1 MDRLTNIALGA
12 MRTLNQRQAQ
22 IAHNLANSATPGFR
36 SDLMRADARYIT
48 VGDLSARAMA
58 TGGIAATDMG
68 AGAIN
73 ATGRPLDVAMAGEA
87 LLAVQTD
94 DGGEGY
100 TRRGDLVVGTTG
112 LLETG
117 DGLLVLGDGGA
128 LSIPPHDAIR
138 LAEDGSVHITPP
150 GGGEEIAL
158 GRLRLSSPAGSPL
171 AKGLDGVLRV
181 PGDGALP
188 ADPAARIIPGSLEA
202 SNVTA
207 TEALVEMIAAARG
220 FETQVRLLTTA
231 RELDEGGTALMRLPG

>member
-36 SDLMRADARYIT
+36 GDLMRADARYVT
-48 VGDLSARAMA
+48 GGTLSARAAA

-68 AGAIN
+68 AGAITT
-73 ATGRPLDVAMAGEA
+73 TGRTLDVAMAGEA
-87 LLAVQTD
+87 LLAVQTS

-100 TRRGDLVVGTTG
+100 TRRGDLLVGETG

-117 DGLLVLGDGGA
+117 DGLLMLGEGGP

-138 LAEDGSVHITPP
+138 ISEDGSVHITPP

-158 GRLRLSSPAGSPL
+158 GRLRLASPAGSPL

-181 PGDGALP
+181 PGGGALP
-188 ADPAARIIPGSLEA
+188 ADPDARLIPGSLEA
-202 SNVTA
+202 SNVMA
-207 TEALVEMIAAARG
+207 TEALVEMIAAARS

-231 RELDEGGTALMRLPG
+231 RELDEGGTALMRLPS

>member
-1 MDRLTNIALGA
+1 MDRLTHTALSA

-22 IAHNLANSATPGFR
+22 IAHNLANSTTPGFR
-36 SDLMRADARYIT
+36 GDVMRADARYVSGGT
-48 VGDLSARAMA
+48 LSARAMA

-68 AGAIN
+68 AGAIT
-73 ATGRPLDVAMAGEA
+73 ATGRPLDVAMTGET
-87 LLAVQTD
+87 LLAVQTS
-94 DGGEGY
+94 DGNEGY
-100 TRRGDLVVGTTG
+100 TRRGDLLVGETG

-117 DGLLVLGDGGA
+117 DGLLVLGDGGP

-138 LAEDGSVHITPP
+138 IADDGGIHITPP

-158 GRLRLSSPAGSPL
+158 GRLRLASPAGSPL

-181 PGDGALP
+181 PGGGALP
-188 ADPAARIIPGSLEA
+188 VDPDARVIPGSLEA

-231 RELDEGGTALMRLPG
+231 RELDETGTALMRLPS

>member
-36 SDLMRADARYIT
+36 GDLMRADARYLT
-48 VGDLSARAMA
+48 NGDLSARAMA

-68 AGAIN
+68 AGAIT

-87 LLAVQTD
+87 VLAVQTA

-100 TRRGDLVVGTTG
+100 TRRGDLVISSTG

-117 DGLLVLGDGGA
+117 DGLLVLGEGGP

-138 LAEDGSVHITPP
+138 ISEDGGVHITPP

-158 GRLRLSSPAGSPL
+158 GSLRLASPAGSPL

-181 PGDGALP
+181 PNGGALP
-188 ADPAARIIPGSLEA
+188 ADPDARLIPGSIEA

-207 TEALVEMIAAARG
+207 TEALVEMIAASRS

-231 RELDEGGTALMRLPG
+231 RELDEGGTALMRLPS

>member
-1 MDRLTNIALGA
+1 VDRLTNIALGA

-36 SDLMRADARYIT
+36 GDLMRADARYIT
-48 VGDLSARAMA
+48 GGSLSARAAA
-58 TGGIAATDMG
+58 TGGIAATDMA
-68 AGAIN
+68 AGAIT

-87 LLAVQTD
+87 LLAVQTS

-100 TRRGDLVVGTTG
+100 TRRGDLLVGETG

-117 DGLLVLGDGGA
+117 DGLLALGEGGP

-138 LAEDGSVHITPP
+138 IGEDGSVHITPP

-158 GRLRLSSPAGSPL
+158 GRLRLASPVGSPL

-181 PGDGALP
+181 PGGGALP
-188 ADPAARIIPGSLEA
+188 ADPDARLIPGSLEA

-207 TEALVEMIAAARG
+207 TDALVEMIAAARS

-231 RELDEGGTALMRLPG
+231 RELDEGGTALMRLPS

>member
-22 IAHNLANSATPGFR
+22 IAHNLANASTPGFR
-36 SDLMRADARYIT
+36 GDLMRADARYVT
-48 VGDLSARAMA
+48 GGDLSARAMA

-68 AGAIN
+68 AGAIT

-87 LLAVQTD
+87 VLAVQTD

-100 TRRGDLVVGTTG
+100 TRRGDLMIGTTG

-117 DGLLVLGDGGA
+117 DGLLVLGEGGP

-138 LAEDGSVHITPP
+138 IADDGGVHITPP

-158 GRLRLSSPAGSPL
+158 GRLRLASPAGSPL

-181 PGDGALP
+181 PGGGALP
-188 ADPAARIIPGSLEA
+188 PDPDARVIPGSIEA

>member
-36 SDLMRADARYIT
+36 GDLMRADARYVT

-68 AGAIN
+68 AGAIT

-87 LLAVQTD
+87 LLTVQTS

-100 TRRGDLVVGTTG
+100 TRRGDLLVGETG

-117 DGLLVLGDGGA
+117 DGMLVLGEGGP
-128 LSIPPHDAIR
+128 LSIPPHDSIR
-138 LAEDGSVHITPP
+138 IAEDGSVHITPP
-150 GGGEEIAL
+150 EGGEEIAL
-158 GRLRLSSPAGSPL
+158 GRLRLSNPAGSPL

-181 PGDGALP
+181 PGGGALP
-188 ADPAARIIPGSLEA
+188 ADPEARLIPSSIEA

-207 TEALVEMIAAARG
+207 TQALVEMIAAARS

-231 RELDEGGTALMRLPG
+231 RELDETGTALMRLPS